1 MNEPI
6 FTPEQIA
13 AELKVSKRFV
23 QDLFREEKGV
33 IRLNNIKRGRR
44 ARTLIRIPQDVKE
57 RVLAKF
63 RVPGGGQ

>member
-1 MNEPI
+1 MSEPL

-13 AELKVSKRFV
+13 AELQVSKRFV

-33 IRLNNIKRGRR
+33 VRIGNIQRGRR
-44 ARTLIRIPQDVKE
+44 ARTLIRIPKDVKE

-63 RVPGGGQ
+63 RVPGGAK